1 MASVL
6 VVYGGSGRGS
16 TPEGHPLLYP
26 LGEGMFVHM
35 SARYRKHRL
44 FGVVDIRR
52 IRIPPS
58 GIEVHKDD
66 QRRPIQHAC
75 SRPAADGY
83 ERGGSRAQLPSKRD
97 PGKTPRLRRPPS
109 ERVKRNRRVR
119 SALAALVSL
128 RERL

>member
-26 LGEGMFVHM
+26 LGEGMFVYM

-44 FGVVDIRR
+44 FRVVDIGR
-52 IRIPPS
+52 IGIPPS

-66 QRRPIQHAC
+66 QRPIQHAC

-83 ERGGSRAQLPSKRD
+83 ERGGSRAQLLLRRD
-97 PGKTPRLRRPPS
+97 PGRTPRLRRPPW
-109 ERVKRNRRVR
+109 ERVERSRRVR

-128 RERL
+128 WTRL